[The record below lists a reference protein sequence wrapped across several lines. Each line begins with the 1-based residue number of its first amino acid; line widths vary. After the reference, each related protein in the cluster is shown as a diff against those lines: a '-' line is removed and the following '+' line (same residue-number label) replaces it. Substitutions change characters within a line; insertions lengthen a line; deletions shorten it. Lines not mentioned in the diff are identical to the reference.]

1 MRPASPRRLAYGYL
15 RVLPGLGIDDV
26 LRLQRDLVVFAENN
40 GLVLADVFVEAQWQQ
55 LKAWAEV
62 VTHCRAKNVTH
73 VVMPSPEHLHQIPV
87 LAEIMKDEV
96 EREIGGQ
103 LWLVEPFEETAPQS
117 QEAGRE

>member
-1 MRPASPRRLAYGYL
+1 MPPTSPRLAYGYL
-15 RVLPGLGIDDV
+15 RVLPGMGIDDV
-26 LRLQRDLVVFAENN
+26 LRLQRDLVVFAKNN
-40 GLVLADVFVEAQWQQ
+40 GLVLADVFVEAKWQQ

-62 VTHCRAKNVTH
+62 VAHSRMKNVCH

-87 LAEIMKDEV
+87 LAEIMRDEV

-103 LWLVEPFEETAPQS
+103 LWLVEPFDETAAPE

>member
-1 MRPASPRRLAYGYL
+1 MPPTSARLAYGYL
-15 RVLPGLGIDDV
+15 RVLPGMGIDDV
-26 LRLQRDLVVFAENN
+26 LRLQRDMASFAQEN
-40 GLVLADVFVEAQWQQ
+40 GFVLADVFVEAQWQQ

-62 VTHCRAKNVTH
+62 VAHSRAKNVVH

-103 LWLVEPFEETAPQS
+103 LWLVEPLDETTAS
-117 QEAGRE
+117 EQEAGRE

>member
-1 MRPASPRRLAYGYL
+1 MPPTSPRLAYGYL

-26 LRLQRDLVVFAENN
+26 LRLQRDLAAFAEEHNF
-40 GLVLADVFVEAQWQQ
+40 VLADVFVEARWQQ
-55 LKAWAEV
+55 LRAWQEV
-62 VTHCRAKNVTH
+62 VAHCRIRDVVH

-103 LWLVEPFEETAPQS
+103 LWLVEPFEETAAAE
-117 QEAGRE
+117 QEVGRE